1 MKKDLQAKL
10 HPTPLFPRKRRIFRN
25 SFLLQPLQ
33 YKFEDL

>member
-10 HPTPLFPRKRRIFRN
+10 HPTPPFPRKSRICRN

-33 YKFEDL
+33 FKFEDL